1 MLNSH
6 CATGTVGALVI
17 LLLTEPAV
25 AEIAD
30 TPRPPPNEA
39 GFHRDERSRW
49 QQHWPDFSWLEG
61 VLTLTAGGATAGLF
75 LAGPASEPR
84 WRGGILFDDAVR
96 GGLRAKSEATRAR
109 FRTIGD
115 ATYYAAPALVMLDAL
130 VLPLAVYGDS
140 VGARNMTLVAV
151 EAFSY
156 SGLTSFLTT
165 SVSARERPDSGDCK
179 GRSCVADTESFLSGH
194 SAIAATSAGLIC
206 AHHAYLPLDGYAALD
221 VAACALASTNA
232 LVTATTR
239 VVADRHYAT
248 DVLAGLSLGFV
259 VGYAVPVLLHFNC
272 KLPKIAFNL
281 RADGDE
287 AMLHLGWRL

>member
-1 MLNSH
+1 MLHSH
-6 CATGTVGALVI
+6 PAIGTVGALVI
-17 LLLTEPAV
+17 LLLAEPAA

-30 TPRPPPNEA
+30 APHAAPSET
-39 GFHRDERSRW
+39 GSLRDERSRW

-96 GGLRAKSEATRAR
+96 GGLRANSQATRAR
-109 FRTIGD
+109 FRSIGD
-115 ATYYAAPALVMLDAL
+115 ATYYAAPGLVILDAL

-140 VGARNMTLVAV
+140 VAARNMTLVAV

-156 SGLTSFLTT
+156 SGFASFLTT
-165 SVSARERPDSGDCK
+165 SASARERPDSGDCK
-179 GRSCVADTESFLSGH
+179 GRSCVTDTESFLSGH
-194 SAIAATSAGLIC
+194 SAIAGTSAGLIC
-206 AHHAYLPLDGYAALD
+206 AHHAYLPLGGHAALD

-248 DVLAGLSLGFV
+248 DVLAGLSLGFA
-259 VGYAVPVLLHFNC
+259 VGYAVPVLLHFNRTA
-272 KLPKIAFNL
+272 PKVAINL
-281 RADGDE
+281 SADGDE